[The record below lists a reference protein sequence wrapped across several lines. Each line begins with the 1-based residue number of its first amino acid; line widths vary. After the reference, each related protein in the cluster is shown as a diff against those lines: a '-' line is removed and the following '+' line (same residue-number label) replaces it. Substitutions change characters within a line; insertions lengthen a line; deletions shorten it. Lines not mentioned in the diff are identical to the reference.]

1 MTETIASMNDLLGA
15 GSAKLKVLQENDV
28 IQGRILSVGKNE
40 VYVDVDGVGIG
51 VVRGRELYDDE
62 QILSSLKVGDP
73 VYASVIEIENKEG
86 NIELSFRKAG
96 QERVWQALKEKLES
110 KETVLT
116 KILEAN
122 KGGLM
127 VRINSVSGFL
137 PVSQLAPSHYPRVED
152 GDKNKILSVLRGYVG
167 QDFAVRIITAEPD
180 GEKLIVSERAVM
192 EDELMQKISKLAIGQ
207 VVEGE
212 VTGVVDFG
220 AFVKFDDQLE
230 GLVHISELAW
240 QRIEDPKDIVKV
252 GGRVKAQ
259 IIAIDNDRISLSLKR
274 LQKDPWEDAVKK
286 YSVGQ
291 VVKGK
296 VLKLAPFGA
305 FVELDPDI
313 HGLAHLGEL
322 SEEKIEDPAAVLKE
336 GEEREFKIISIEPQE
351 HRLGLSVRAL
361 RQETKKQPASSE
373 PGSEPSE
380 HGEPA
385 VSPEAIESAGTPAL
399 EDEAASKAQPAG
411 PETPVETAPPV

>member
-1 MTETIASMNDLLGA
+1 MTADQKINSMADLLA
-15 GSAKLKVLQENDV
+15 TKDALKVLSQGEV
-28 IQGRILSVGKNE
+28 IKGRILSVGKNE

-62 QILSSLKVGDP
+62 QILSSLKVGDE
-73 VYASVIEIENKEG
+73 VFASVIEIENKEG

-96 QERVWQALKEKLES
+96 LERVWQTMREKMELKE
-110 KETVLT
+110 VVHT

-127 VRINSVSGFL
+127 VKINGVVGFL

-152 GDKNKILSVLRGYVG
+152 GDKNKILSVLRGFVG
-167 QDFAVRIITAEPD
+167 QDFDVRIITAEQN

-192 EDELMQKISKLAIGQ
+192 EDELMQKVGKLSIGD
-207 VVEGE
+207 VVDGE

-220 AFVKFDDQLE
+220 AFMKFGNDLE
-230 GLVHISELAW
+230 GLIHISELAW
-240 QRIEDPKDIVKV
+240 QRIENPKDIVKV
-252 GGRVKAQ
+252 GDKVKAQ
-259 IIAIDNDRISLSLKR
+259 IIAIDNDRVSLSLKR

-286 YSVGQ
+286 YKIGQ
-291 VVKGK
+291 VVTGK

-305 FVELDPDI
+305 FVELDPEI

-322 SEEKIEDPAAVLKE
+322 SSEKIQDAAAVLKE

-351 HRLGLSVRAL
+351 HRLGLSVKAL
-361 RQETKKQPASSE
+361 KPETKPAEETQTEETKAEVQPEQA
-373 PGSEPSE
+373 
-380 HGEPA
+380 
-385 VSPEAIESAGTPAL
+385 
-399 EDEAASKAQPAG
+399 
-411 PETPVETAPPV
+411 VETK